1 MQALT
6 AEKTTANCIVS
17 NNTKYSIRI
26 NAPLLRCIF
35 FCPVSYTL
43 TMKTKDNLNIIK
55 SCLPFSLRAAV
66 DNIPQSAQEIRLRV
80 NRPVVVQACNKT
92 YYIDNNLRMSE
103 DYNDNLLILSQQE
116 LSEAFSAICSYSVY
130 SKQNEI
136 INGFVT
142 LKGGN
147 RAGICGTAVV
157 LDGKIIN
164 IRDITSINIRLSCE
178 MYDCSDEVL
187 NIIDDIS
194 GGVLLCGPPCSGK
207 TTILRDVA
215 RKISPKYRTAIIDT
229 RGELASVYGGIPQND
244 VGMSDVLNMY
254 SKNDGFEHAVRCL
267 SPEVIICDELS
278 GDEDTKSVLTAR
290 KSGVAVLASAHCR
303 DESELLCRPFLYTL
317 IQTGCFETV
326 VFLGVGENVG
336 QVTKVKSADELL

>member
-1 MQALT
+1 
-6 AEKTTANCIVS
+6 
-17 NNTKYSIRI
+17 
-26 NAPLLRCIF
+26 
-35 FCPVSYTL
+35 
-43 TMKTKDNLNIIK
+43 MKTKDNLNIIK
-55 SCLPFSLRAAV
+55 YCLPFSLRAAI
-66 DNIPQSAQEIRLRV
+66 DNIPQAAQEIRLRV
-80 NRPVVVQACNKT
+80 NRPVVVQAFNKS
-92 YYIDNNLRMSE
+92 YYIDNNLRLSE
-103 DYNDNLLILSQQE
+103 DNDNLLILSQRE
-116 LSEAFSAICSYSVY
+116 LFEAFSAICSYSVY

-147 RAGICGTAVV
+147 RAGICGTAVIM
-157 LDGKIIN
+157 DGKTIN

-187 NIIDDIS
+187 NIIEDIS

-207 TTILRDVA
+207 TTILRDIA
-215 RKISPKYRTAIIDT
+215 RKISPKYKTVIIDS
-229 RGELASVYGGIPQND
+229 RGELAAVYGGIPQND

-278 GDEDTKSVLTAR
+278 GDEDAKSVLAAR
-290 KSGVAVLASAHCR
+290 KSGVAVLASSHCR
-303 DESELLCRPFLYTL
+303 DECELLCRPFLQSL

-336 QVTKVKSADELL
+336 QVTKVKTADELL